1 MSDPVRR
8 DVVIQATSDR
18 SFAAFV
24 EISQVLAWLA
34 DGAVIGPRV
43 GGSWGLGWYADPE
56 SDAGYQSYGVF
67 TEFEP
72 GSRFVVDRVV
82 FTTPE
87 GEELGPMTVTVEFG
101 EAGPGSTHVSVL
113 QEGMGDGPEWDAY
126 RAGLAPGWDRSLSDL
141 KAWLEEGRKLP
152 GR

>member
-8 DVVIQATSDR
+8 EVVIQATR
-18 SFAAFV
+18 ERAFAAFV
-24 EISQVLAWLA
+24 EIGQVLSWLA

-43 GGSWGLGWYADPE
+43 GGSWGLGWYADPD

-67 TEFEP
+67 SEFEP
-72 GSRFVVDRVV
+72 GSRFVVERVT

-87 GEELGPMTVTVEFG
+87 GDELGPMRLTVEFG
-101 EAGPGSTHVSVL
+101 DEGALTRVRVR

-126 RAGLAPGWDRSLSDL
+126 RAGLAPGWERSLADL
-141 KAWLEEGRKLP
+141 KAWLEEGKKLP